1 MKASQNIVHAGKD
14 GGTGTE
20 GYGSPTNQANKKPS
34 SISNQRQCVLTHQQL
49 EKLGKK
55 NQQNYH
61 QNATSQ
67 LDRDER
73 RIRAYTGGNTGGVE
87 KSGQP

>member
-1 MKASQNIVHAGKD
+1 MVHPGED

-20 GYGSPTNQANKKPS
+20 GYRSPTNQVDKKQS

-49 EKLGKK
+49 ANLGKK

-61 QNATSQ
+61 QIPTSQ